1 MASGVK
7 DLLGQTEV
15 LTQLVAAARRE
26 HLHHCY
32 IFEGPPQVGKH
43 TAALR
48 LAMAAACAWEGDE
61 VPCGVCTSCR
71 QIQRGVH
78 PDVLLIEPDPER
90 KSRTISVDQV
100 REVIRVVRLHRFSAR
115 WRTVIFDPADGLMPQ
130 AANALLKTLEE
141 PPPGTGFI
149 LVTSRVSALLPTV
162 RSRSQRVRFRA
173 VPEDTLT
180 AWLVARGVE
189 ATSAARLARLSMGC
203 PGKALALAD
212 GGLAELDKARDQ
224 LLNVLSEGPTELFDY
239 AETLSQAKDAR
250 GALER
255 TLDALEGLLRDA
267 ALVASSRGDRL
278 LNADRPELVAAWATN
293 LWPTGLDR
301 LQREINHTRERQQV
315 NVNNRLLVEALLA
328 RVATELGSAR
338 RAGRSG

>member
-1 MASGVK
+1 M
-7 DLLGQTEV
+7 

-32 IFEGPPQVGKH
+32 IFEGPPQVGKR
-43 TAALR
+43 TAAMR
-48 LAMAAACAWEGDE
+48 LAMAAACAGEGE
-61 VPCGVCTSCR
+61 ELPCGVCVSCR

-78 PDVLLIEPDPER
+78 PDVITVEPDPER

-149 LVTSRVSALLPTV
+149 LVTSRVSSLLPTV

-189 ATSAARLARLSMGC
+189 AATAARLSRLSMGC
-203 PGKALALAD
+203 PGKALSLSE
-212 GGLAELDKARDQ
+212 GGLAELDRARDQ
-224 LLNVLSEGPTELFDY
+224 LLSVLAEGPSELFDY

-250 GALER
+250 GALDR

-278 LNADRPELVAAWATN
+278 LNADRPELVAAWATS

-328 RVATELGSAR
+328 RVATELGAAR
-338 RAGRSG
+338 RAGRSA